1 MHPEARSRPDPNDS
15 ASPGEEPAGNN
26 GFVTVSKPS
35 VDCTVQVDFYG
46 FDEGDLNADLTFW
59 AHPPTAP
66 NGPFTTELLVDTVFI
81 GEDDNSGAASEAGL
95 DASRT
100 YTLDLSGIEP
110 HRVKGWHIR
119 LDVRSDGSHGANL
132 KHKVFWV
139 TGCER
144 PSPAPSQTS

>member
-1 MHPEARSRPDPNDS
+1 MRA
-15 ASPGEEPAGNN
+15 
-26 GFVTVSKPS
+26 
-35 VDCTVQVDFYG
+35 VDFYG
-46 FDEGDLNADLTFW
+46 FDEGDLTAELTFW

-66 NGPFTTELLVDTVFI
+66 NGPFDTELLVDTVFI
-81 GEDDNSGAASEAGL
+81 CEDDNSGGGSDAGL

-119 LDVRSDGSHGANL
+119 LDVRSNGSPHAES

-139 TGCER
+139 TGLR
-144 PSPAPSQTS
+144 GTVPRTHADILSPKPPKGCRVPAGGAE